1 MKSTVIPHNTIIT
14 HSFHSVPLRDRVF
27 RSSCNSHVSVAQ
39 SLLHTGDI
47 EREPHK
53 LWTQQQ
59 MKSVVYS
66 VLDEGMSIRR
76 AALWHGVP
84 KSSLG
89 DSVSGRAMV
98 DAQCRPATYLSQRE
112 EEELVQFLT

>member
-1 MKSTVIPHNTIIT
+1 MLY
-14 HSFHSVPLRDRVF
+14 SVPLKDRVF
-27 RSSCNSHVSVAQ
+27 HSSCSSHVSVAQ

-59 MKSVVYS
+59 MNSTVNS
-66 VLDEGMSIRR
+66 VLDEGMSIRQ
-76 AALWHGVP
+76 AALQHGVP

-89 DSVSGRAMV
+89 DKVSGCVMV
-98 DAQCRPATYLSQRE
+98 DAQCGPATYLSQRE
-112 EEELVQFLT
+112 EEF